1 MQSYPFT
8 SQVTYDEQGLP
19 LYDRAVNSEFLRDV
33 FKQYFSDGVFYSG
46 NSACLQVAAD
56 TGMQVKVSPG
66 ACHIQGAM
74 GIEYYQ
80 RTLVVQAAG
89 AQDRIDTVVA
99 RLDLSV
105 DARKIDLYVR
115 QGTPGESP
123 SAPALTRDSTTW
135 ELGLANLFI
144 AKNTSRISKER
155 ITDTRL
161 DTDRCGMVAAA
172 VQPPFD
178 TEEFFAQ
185 LNAAIAAHQQAA
197 DDQIADINS
206 EWDAQQGSINSDY
219 ASWKAQTQA
228 DYNQWFNQIKGNLDD
243 DPAGQLAKEVAELQN
258 RDDVISTY
266 QHVKTGTEHL
276 FIGSG
281 SNGKVKMRADIASG
295 DAVVI
300 SSAPK
305 NKVTV
310 QGETSQPGTGDPSPD
325 NIRMIDGIGV
335 YDQCVVLDGSESWY
349 SFGNI
354 PGVFYTDISVDIK
367 FIYSTIIKTSS
378 KKYAHYDSMAS
389 LKLSEFDVQLP
400 AGEIRFVVRVDNSS
414 TSSQIAKDYFSLHPL
429 TVWIRSID
437 FYKSKGPFYY
447 VHEVSDG
454 STSPYKAI
462 GIELNAPL
470 FDGDSLEIGGLGGFY
485 QMIVCDG
492 NEFTGG
498 NPTVSWSYS
507 LPSYTNY
514 DRITGV
520 VASNYFASTGGN
532 ISYESPINTVG
543 INSEGRLI
551 IKSDK
556 FADDYEALNAWIA
569 EMHSAG
575 HPLIVFYRSVN
586 YTPENDIPVALE
598 SYKSFYKTFDGTE
611 EFTLAYSG
619 EDANEYDLVL
629 NGAGTILNTSSDD
642 NASCS
647 HFKKG
652 NFTVDGNWQAT
663 SMSNDVTIQFFRS
676 KTDCPDVNSFKQW
689 LQEEYENGTPVQC
702 VMNFTTAVKYAHL
715 AQPESLPAYY
725 GVEDFVDAL
734 AGEDVEGKWLSFTN
748 DGRQLNFK
756 GGGGL
761 SSSKLAAADAELGDV
776 RTGKKFYA
784 GDKEVKTGTLP
795 VHNVS
800 IGSYIDFWT
809 NSSNGQ
815 KYIDINKIPEGIY
828 ESTGAEYS
836 PQVRAPAELFGNA
849 ADSQVLA
856 GVTFTS
862 QNGAKIPGTMP
873 NQGAKTAALNA
884 GGSYTI
890 PAGYHNGSGKVTAN
904 SLASQTDA
912 NAAAGNILTG
922 KTAWVKGSKITGTM
936 ANRGAPNKMLGI
948 GESYRLS
955 AGYYSGGELI
965 AKGSFSGSGSSGDK
979 SGSYAEI
986 YRNESN
992 VTREIQARSYASAS
1006 ISGKTVTITVHA
1018 EAYQRANDIPSLS
1031 GTKSSVDYSFSFTI
1045 S

>member
-281 SNGKVKMRADIASG
+281 SNGKVKMTADIASG
-295 DAVVI
+295 DKVVI

-305 NKVTV
+305 EKVTV
-310 QGETSQPGTGDPSPD
+310 EGATSQPGSGDPSP
-325 NIRMIDGIGV
+325 NNVRMIDGIGM
-335 YDQCVVLDGSESWY
+335 YDKMLVLDGSSDEDLSIESDASGY
-349 SFGNI
+349 GLFRNVLDPKQSAPVAARGSYLKKVRTIRDSSDFGFAINGTDPDI
-354 PGVFYTDISVDIK
+354 YFRISGVPITGGDYRA
-367 FIYSTIIKTSS
+367 Y
-378 KKYAHYDSMAS
+378 
-389 LKLSEFDVQLP
+389 LK
-400 AGEIRFVVRVDNSS
+400 A
-414 TSSQIAKDYFSLHPL
+414 HPL
-429 TVWIRSID
+429 IIWYRSVD
-437 FYKSKGPFYY
+437 FYKCKGPFYY

-454 STSPYKAI
+454 TKSPYKAI

-520 VASNYFASTGGN
+520 VASNYFALTGGN

-761 SSSKLAAADAELGDV
+761 SSSKLAAATLLPEDALEGE
-776 RTGKKFYA
+776 TFYS
-784 GDKEVKTGTLP
+784 GDKVLKTGTLANLTDDATITYKEDNKTK
-795 VHNVS
+795 V
-800 IGSYIDFWT
+800 ILGDGAFRAT
-809 NSSNGQ
+809 NSDGVERMTIRYNG
-815 KYIDINKIPEGIY
+815 KRGLLEENTLFAVATD
-828 ESTGAEYS
+828 TMLAC
-836 PQVRAPAELFGNA
+836 APG
-849 ADSQVLA
+849 
-856 GVTFTS
+856 G
-862 QNGAKIPGTMP
+862 

-890 PAGYHNGSGKVTAN
+890 PQGWHNGSGKVTAN